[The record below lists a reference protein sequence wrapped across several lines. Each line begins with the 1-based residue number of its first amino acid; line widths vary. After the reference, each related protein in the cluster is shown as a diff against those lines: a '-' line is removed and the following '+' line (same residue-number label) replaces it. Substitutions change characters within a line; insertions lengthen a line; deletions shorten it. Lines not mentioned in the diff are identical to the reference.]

1 MWFCNKLS
9 AYITSKF
16 KTYLRPFQISMMKLF
31 AKIVKSSNIFAR
43 NSVMDIGQGRK
54 YASASNSVPD
64 EGCQNPN
71 LISIFLLTELLWHTA
86 FKLSHST

>member
-1 MWFCNKLS
+1 
-9 AYITSKF
+9 
-16 KTYLRPFQISMMKLF
+16 MMKLF

-71 LISIFLLTELLWHTA
+71 LISIFLLTELL
-86 FKLSHST
+86 